1 MTTASL
7 LVEVANLHG
16 QNTRLSRRITLLER
30 RLSEALGVHAYQA
43 SGIGAQDVTA
53 ERQRQITTLDQRV
66 LELTAQ
72 LAERDDDLLAARAA
86 NRELMTSM
94 NRSHT

>member
-1 MTTASL
+1 VTTASL

-43 SGIGAQDVTA
+43 SSLGTPDVTA
-53 ERQRQITTLDQRV
+53 ERQATLDQRV

-72 LAERDDDLLAARAA
+72 LAERDDRLLAARAA
-86 NRELMTSM
+86 NRELMTSI
-94 NRSHT
+94 NCSHT

>member
-1 MTTASL
+1 
-7 LVEVANLHG
+7 
-16 QNTRLSRRITLLER
+16 
-30 RLSEALGVHAYQA
+30 
-43 SGIGAQDVTA
+43 VTA
-53 ERQRQITTLDQRV
+53 KLQRQITTLDQRV